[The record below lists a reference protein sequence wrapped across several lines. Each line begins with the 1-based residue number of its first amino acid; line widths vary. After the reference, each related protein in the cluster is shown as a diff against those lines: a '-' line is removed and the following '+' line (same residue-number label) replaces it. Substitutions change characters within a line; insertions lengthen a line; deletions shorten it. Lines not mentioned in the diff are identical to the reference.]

1 MRFLLILSIFQL
13 FASGVTAQTD
23 SLRAYMRDLVV
34 KNQYGSLTEDELT
47 DLRAYGYALQN
58 KALQFAET
66 NKNDA
71 EALSA
76 ADSALQFWISIG
88 ETGHE
93 ANVSKLKG
101 TLLGK
106 QGETEDARS
115 CLLRSASLYESL
127 QMGNGVAVAYYEM
140 SVVLDQAG
148 MTDSALWYQQQ
159 AAAYWLKQKETL
171 KVVESNNQLIH
182 LYRKLKRYEEGIK
195 IQSATEKEL
204 TVEMHWRPVIDLYYV
219 SYQLFRDAADQ
230 SKASLYLRLY
240 NNWLN
245 KLKEEGIVVISK
257 YEK

>member
-1 MRFLLILSIFQL
+1 MMRFLLILSIFQL
-13 FASGVTAQTD
+13 FASVISAQTD
-23 SLRAYMRDLVV
+23 SLRTYMRNLVV
-34 KNQYGSLTEDELT
+34 KYQNGSLTEEELN
-47 DLRAYGYALQN
+47 DLRAFGYALQN
-58 KALQFAET
+58 KAVQLAES
-66 NKNDA
+66 NQNDL
-71 EALSA
+71 EALYA

-106 QGETEDARS
+106 QGKTEDARL
-115 CLLRSASLYESL
+115 CLLRSVSLYESL
-127 QMGNGVAVAYYEM
+127 KMGNGVAAAYYEM

-195 IQSATEKEL
+195 RA
-204 TVEMHWRPVIDLYYV
+204 H
-219 SYQLFRDAADQ
+219 
-230 SKASLYLRLY
+230 
-240 NNWLN
+240 
-245 KLKEEGIVVISK
+245 G
-257 YEK
+257 